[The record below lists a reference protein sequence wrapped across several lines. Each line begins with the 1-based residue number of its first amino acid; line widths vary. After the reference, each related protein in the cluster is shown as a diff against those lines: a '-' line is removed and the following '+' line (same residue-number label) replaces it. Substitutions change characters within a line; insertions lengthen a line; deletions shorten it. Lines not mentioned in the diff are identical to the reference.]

1 MYDYLDE
8 YLMITGSRNRK
19 NASYREAQDIKR
31 KGDAHIFDWMCR
43 EWISRFKWTCS
54 EPSVATDL
62 IEPALLYKGVAGIS
76 KFTKK
81 TKIEDF
87 NIEDLRL
94 WLVSASGT
102 LGFYNRPNQV
112 TLTSYNGK
120 EHKNAF
126 PFLEESIN
134 DAIAD
139 TVLIFDSTRRYPPIN
154 TVLYYC
160 KQLSMIQSRQ
170 HAGIANILPTTVIT
184 AEHEQKMAI
193 EKQRTMANMGVP
205 YVIEINGDTGLP
217 TQPVQLVQNKG
228 IRDELETLYELQEKV
243 KSQYLNDIGIADN
256 AKVNKLSGVNPIEI
270 TEGRQAVNLILND
283 ALQCRRKACEQVKKL
298 FGIELTV
305 DLTNFERNTPATDEQ
320 VETREEQENNV

>member
-8 YLMITGSRNRK
+8 YLMITGSKNRK
-19 NASYREAQDIKR
+19 NSSYREAQEIKK

-43 EWISRFKWTCS
+43 EWISRFKWTSS
-54 EPSVATDL
+54 EPSIATDL

-76 KFTKK
+76 KFIQK

-87 NIEDLRL
+87 DVEDLRL
-94 WLVSASGT
+94 WLVSATGT

-120 EHKNAF
+120 AHKKAF
-126 PFLEESIN
+126 PLLEESIN
-134 DAIAD
+134 SPISDC
-139 TVLIFDSTRRYPPIN
+139 VLIFDSTRRYPPIN

-256 AKVNKLSGVNPIEI
+256 AKVNKMSGVNPIEI

-283 ALQCRRKACEQVKKL
+283 ALECRRKACEQVKQL
-298 FGIELTV
+298 FGIELNV
-305 DLTNFERNTPATDEQ
+305 NLTNFERNTPISEEPERGADED
-320 VETREEQENNV
+320 V

>member
-8 YLMITGSRNRK
+8 YLMIIGCKNRK
-19 NASYREAQDIKR
+19 NASYREAQEIKK

-43 EWISRFKWTCS
+43 EWISRFKWTSS
-54 EPSVATDL
+54 EPSIAVDL

-76 KFTKK
+76 QFIKK
-81 TKIEDF
+81 TKVEGFLIEDF
-87 NIEDLRL
+87 RL
-94 WLVSASGT
+94 WLVSSTGT

-120 EHKNAF
+120 EHKKAF
-126 PFLEESIN
+126 PLLEESMTSPLS
-134 DAIAD
+134 DC
-139 TVLIFDSTRRYPPIN
+139 VLIYDSTRRYPPIN

-170 HAGIANILPTTVIT
+170 HAGISNILPTTVIT

-256 AKVNKLSGVNPIEI
+256 AKVNKMSGVNPIEI

-283 ALQCRRKACEQVKKL
+283 ALQCRRKACEQVKSL
-298 FGIELTV
+298 FGIELSV
-305 DLTNFERNTPATDEQ
+305 DLTNFERNTPMA
-320 VETREEQENNV
+320 EEQERGADENV